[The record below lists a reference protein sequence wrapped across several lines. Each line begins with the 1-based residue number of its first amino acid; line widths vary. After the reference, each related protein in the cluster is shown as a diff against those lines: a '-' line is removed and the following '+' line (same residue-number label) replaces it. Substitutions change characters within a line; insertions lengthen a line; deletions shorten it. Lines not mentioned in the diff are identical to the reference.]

1 MNIGK
6 KVLKGFLLFAVMLLF
21 TEAYS
26 QDIQVSG
33 KVIDSKDNTPM
44 IGVSVVV
51 KGTTIG
57 TITDIDG
64 NYSIESP
71 VTGTLVFS
79 FLGYKTQEVPVNGR
93 ARIDITLQEEAQQ
106 IEEVIVIGYGVQK
119 KSDRTGAVVNVKA
132 EDLNRGNLSDP
143 IQAMQGKV
151 AGVNISKKGGDPN
164 AGFAVQI
171 RGAAG
176 FSSSTQPLYVIDGVP
191 GVDPTTIAPED
202 IESFNILKD
211 ASSGAIYGSR
221 ASNGVIIIT
230 TKKAQKGGVAVID
243 YNTYISFDQTSKRLE
258 FLDANDIRK
267 YVQDMG
273 ITSFTDN
280 GANTNWQ
287 DEIFRTGLSQSH
299 NIAISNS
306 VENLSYRLS
315 YNYMDN
321 QGVIIGSSKKRNI
334 ARLSLTQ
341 KALNNKLT
349 VDASVA
355 GTFENNQ
362 YVNYGDGMGPSN
374 ILYQMY
380 QRNPVDPVYNS
391 NGDFFEFQ
399 RDFNYNNPV
408 AIAKLIQNE
417 RDAKYY
423 FGSSKL
429 SFEIIEGLV
438 ASGNFSY
445 LRSDSESFYYEPT
458 NLYAAGTAGYGRRNY
473 TNAESK
479 ILETTISYNK
489 SINDLHNIN
498 ILGGY
503 SFQEDSYSG
512 LSAQG
517 RDALSNYLKSNNLG
531 HLNNVNVGDI
541 GSWRNSN
548 RLISFFGR
556 VTYNYQS
563 KYFATF
569 TLRRDG
575 SSKFGRNNEW
585 GLFPSGSIAWDA
597 KKESFLENVDAI
609 NQLKLRVGFG
619 LTGNQEIGA
628 FNDIMFAYPNG
639 TAPNFETGEDA
650 INFSIS
656 HNANPDLKWEENREI
671 NIGLDYAL
679 LNNRIQ
685 GSIEYYIKSTY
696 DLLASYAVP
705 VPPNALPNTWA
716 NAGQIDNKGFEF
728 SIEGF
733 AIDKSNFKWRTII
746 NFATNKQKLVKLSG
760 DGFFWSEGDKKRLW
774 LSGRGLVGAQNWTQY
789 LMEGEEIGTFYM
801 PRYAGLSQDGKF
813 LFYTAEGGVTR
824 DINAAERRVV
834 GHAQPR
840 FTLGWSNFFTYK
852 NFDLSISLRG
862 AFGNEVINSTRMV
875 FSNPQ
880 ILPTLNALKDVL
892 DEIDRG
898 LTDSPKISDYYLE
911 DASFIKI
918 DNISLGYN
926 FNTAKN
932 KWIKKLRIYINS
944 NNLYTFTNY
953 TGLDPE
959 MSYTGLEF
967 GLDQYDVYPKT
978 RTFTFGIDV
987 KF

>member
-1 MNIGK
+1 MIIGK
-6 KVLKGFLLFAVMLLF
+6 KLLKGILLFAAMLLW
-21 TEAYS
+21 TEVYS

-33 KVIDSKDNTPM
+33 KVFDSKDNTPM

-64 NYSIESP
+64 NFTIKSP

-79 FLGYKTQEVPVNGR
+79 FLGYKTSEVPVN
-93 ARIDITLQEEAQQ
+93 AQAKIEVTLYEESQQ
-106 IEEVIVIGYGVQK
+106 IDEVIVIGYGVQK
-119 KSDRTGAVVNVKA
+119 KSDKTGAVVNIKA
-132 EDLNRGNLSDP
+132 EDLNRGVLTDP
-143 IQAMQGKV
+143 IQSLQGKV

-164 AGFAVQI
+164 SGFAVQI

-176 FSSSTQPLYVIDGVP
+176 FSSSTQPLFVIDGVP
-191 GVDPTTIAPED
+191 GADITTISPED
-202 IESFNILKD
+202 IESFNVLKD

-230 TKKAQKGGVAVID
+230 TKKAKKGGVAVID
-243 YNTYISFDQTSKRLE
+243 YNTYISADQTSKRLE
-258 FLDANDIRK
+258 FLSANDIRK
-267 YVQDMG
+267 YVADKG
-273 ITSFTDN
+273 LTSFADN
-280 GANTNWQ
+280 GANTDWQ
-287 DEIFRTGLSQSH
+287 EEIFRTGISQSH
-299 NIAISNS
+299 SIAISNS
-306 VENLSYRLS
+306 NDNIAYRLS

-321 QGVIIGSSKKRNI
+321 QGVIIGSSKQRNI

-341 KALNNKLT
+341 KALNDKLT

-355 GTFENNQ
+355 GTFENNM
-362 YVNYGDGMGPSN
+362 YVNYGDGMGSSN

-380 QRNPVDPVYNS
+380 QRNPTDPVFD
-391 NGDFFEFQ
+391 NGEFFEFQ

-408 AIAKLIQNE
+408 ALARSIQNE

-423 FGSSKL
+423 FGSSKI
-429 SFEIIEGLV
+429 SFEIIKDLI
-438 ASGNFSY
+438 ASTSLSY
-445 LRSDSESFYYEPT
+445 IRSDNETFYYEPT
-458 NLYAAGTAGYGRRNY
+458 TIYASGNAGFGKRSYN
-473 TNAESK
+473 NSQSK
-479 ILETTISYNK
+479 ILETTLSYSK
-489 SINDLHNIN
+489 SINDLHNLTL
-498 ILGGY
+498 LGGY

-517 RDALSNYLKSNNLG
+517 REALSNFLKSDNLG

-556 VTYNYQS
+556 ATYNYQS
-563 KYFATF
+563 KYFITG

-575 SSKFGRNNEW
+575 SSKFGKNNEW
-585 GLFPSGSIAWDA
+585 GLFPSGSIAWNA
-597 KKESFLENVDAI
+597 KKEAFLESVDVI
-609 NQLKLRVGFG
+609 DQLKLRVSIG

-628 FNDIMFAYPNG
+628 FNDIMYAYPNG
-639 TAPNFETGEDA
+639 SAPNFETGEDA

-671 NIGLDYAL
+671 NIGIDYAL
-679 LNNRIQ
+679 LNNRVQ
-685 GSIEYYIKSTY
+685 GSIEYYVKSTY
-696 DLLASYAVP
+696 DLLANYAVP

-716 NAGQIDNKGFEF
+716 NVGQIDNKGFEF
-728 SIEGF
+728 SVEGF
-733 AIDKSNFKWRTII
+733 VIDKSRFKWRTIV
-746 NFATNKQKLVKLSG
+746 NYATNKQKLVKLSG
-760 DGFFWSEGDKKRLW
+760 NGYSWSEGDKKRLW

-801 PRYAGLSQDGKF
+801 PKYAGLSADGKF
-813 LFYTAEGGVTR
+813 LFYTAAGGVTR
-824 DINAAERRVV
+824 DVNLAERRVV
-834 GHAQPR
+834 GQAQPK

-862 AFGNEVINSTRMV
+862 AFGNKVINTTRMV

-880 ILPTLNALKDVL
+880 ILPTLNALKEVL

-898 LTDSPKISDYYLE
+898 LTDSPKVSDYYLE

-926 FNTAKN
+926 FNTSKN
-932 KWIKKLRIYINS
+932 KWLKKLRVYFSS
-944 NNLYTFTNY
+944 NNLYTFTGY
-953 TGLDPE
+953 KGLDPE
-959 MSYTGLEF
+959 MTYSGLEF

-978 RTFTFGIDV
+978 RTFTFGLDV